1 MPFRPCYVI
10 WMSPPGSAKEA
21 EGTLSGASEISWA
34 PAPDAVAGR
43 LGAEGW
49 DLPTE
54 FRCSAPDSIGD
65 AAALGSDLREAL
77 SALKTDAPNRP
88 SPGLSILFVWDG
100 IGGDLARF
108 GELIDGTRTILNAF
122 DEVVAASYAAYP
134 VLANRHADLLIRL
147 PLQSS
152 ALGDRDRQT
161 RWLSLLDERLA
172 RSSGGL
178 ALRRVWIQGPSN
190 STPQRPGG
198 CVVKD
203 PAQADAWTAEFLATW
218 SSTELGLGLDDR
230 QAAGEPRPVGSV
242 GFARRNWEPEAARR
256 FLARR
261 KAADLLNAYVGP
273 ATEKPPPE
281 ESEAFLASGVRPST
295 IRNGILV
302 GDVFDLFVHPT
313 QVERAVAD
321 PAFDDLRTVLS
332 ADFRVEGIHTET
344 DRPNLAWPIP
354 DLVMKE
360 GQERLTHS
368 IYLAAV
374 SVANLRGVL
383 EPRVRR
389 ALGDQVERYL
399 ADGRDTR
406 ILQTRSRLAAW
417 RHRLAREDD
426 AVDSCVDQAFASAT
440 MRTGE
445 FGAAIS
451 ELFRDADD
459 PGNWV
464 PESAPDPE
472 TYADR
477 LRHLLAH
484 RPTNPAVWLRAI
496 LAGAAVG
503 AVAAVAL
510 QHGLDAMSR
519 PRSPVAGLILAYL
532 LMALSLLWTR
542 HAQRRRKAARER
554 ALDTL
559 YIALAKYGRA
569 LLAKFLKSQMHA
581 FYSGVISHVGSDVP
595 GEESASDARNLQRGL
610 RHLADRIAAEAA
622 PLAATGYRGELPES
636 VWNRPLLDDA
646 AMRNL
651 PWQDRPDV
659 FHPERPLNEIVAGLL
674 QRRIVADPWRNWLD
688 DKPASEGEVGG
699 GAAQWLDTMG
709 YAYLSRICLDDLAER
724 FFDTGAIAEIAG
736 EMRSAAAP
744 YFHLPEIAGASSDVS
759 FWSVVAPDGS
769 GPRCAEFRAA
779 AGTEWPRPWMGGKGF
794 MAFAYDGPLATT
806 DLPTLSIAWS
816 EPPEVPV
823 VASAQGPEF

>member
-10 WMSPPGSAKEA
+10 WMSPQSSAAKA
-21 EGTLSGASEISWA
+21 DGTMSGASEISWA
-34 PAPDAVAGR
+34 PAPEAVAGR

-54 FRCSAPDSIGD
+54 FRCLAPDSIGD

-77 SALKTDAPNRP
+77 SALQSDAPNRP

-100 IGGDLARF
+100 IGGALARF
-108 GELIDGTRTILNAF
+108 SDLIDGTQTILDAF
-122 DEVVAASYAAYP
+122 DEVVSASYAAYP

-161 RWLSLLDERLA
+161 RWLSLLDERLT
-172 RSSGGL
+172 RNKSGL
-178 ALRRVWIQGPSN
+178 AVRRVWIQGPSN
-190 STPQRPGG
+190 STVQRPGG

-203 PAQADAWTAEFLATW
+203 PAQADAWTAEFLAMW
-218 SSTELGLGLDDR
+218 SSTELGQGLDER

-256 FLARR
+256 FLARC

-295 IRNGILV
+295 SRNGILV
-302 GDVFDLFVHPT
+302 SDVFDLFVHPT
-313 QVERAVAD
+313 QVERSVAD
-321 PAFDDLRTVLS
+321 PAFDDLRTVLR

-344 DRPNLAWPIP
+344 VPPSIAWPIP

-389 ALGDQVERYL
+389 ALGEQVERYL

-417 RHRLAREDD
+417 RDRLAREDD
-426 AVDSCVDQAFASAT
+426 MVDSFVDQAFASAKKK
-440 MRTGE
+440 TGD

-451 ELFRDADD
+451 ELFQDADD
-459 PGNWV
+459 PNNWV

-472 TYADR
+472 TYAER

-484 RPTNPAVWLRAI
+484 RPTTPAVWLRAI
-496 LAGAAVG
+496 LAGGAVG
-503 AVAAVAL
+503 AVFAVAL
-510 QHGLDAMSR
+510 QHGLDAMNR
-519 PRSPVAGLILAYL
+519 PRSPVAGLVLAYL

-542 HAQRRRKAARER
+542 HAQRRRRAARER

-569 LLAKFLKSQMHA
+569 LLAKFLKNQMHA
-581 FYSGVISHVGSDVP
+581 FYSGVLNHVGSDVP

-622 PLAATGYRGELPES
+622 PLAATEYRGEMPES
-636 VWNRPLLDDA
+636 VWNRPLLDTA

-659 FHPERPLNEIVAGLL
+659 FHPERPLNEIVSDLL
-674 QRRIVADPWRNWLD
+674 RQRIVAGPWRDRLD
-688 DKPASEGEVGG
+688 DKPAREGAIGL
-699 GAAQWLDTMG
+699 GAARWLDTMG
-709 YAYLSRICLDDLAER
+709 YAYLSRISLEDLTER
-724 FFDTGAIAEIAG
+724 FFDTAAVAD
-736 EMRSAAAP
+736 EMRRVAAP

-759 FWSVVAPDGS
+759 FWSVVAPHGS

-779 AGTEWPRPWMGGKGF
+779 AGTEWPRPWMGGQGLL
-794 MAFAYDGPLATT
+794 AFAYDGPLATA
-806 DLPTLSIAWS
+806 DLPTLSIAWP
-816 EPPEVPV
+816 EPPEAPV